1 MTTETG
7 GGAVAPAISG
17 APRADG
23 IVTTAEAIIARLR
36 THGVDRAFGVPGTHN
51 LPFYRALRA
60 TRGIRH
66 TACRDEAGVGYGA
79 DGFARASGRP
89 ALCLVT
95 TGPGVTNIAT
105 AIATAHADSIPMVV
119 VAPSLPSHIDGRDT
133 GYLHEAK
140 AQFDAI
146 SALSGFAAQV
156 GSPEE
161 AEVAVD
167 RAFASFA
174 SGRPR
179 PAYIEVPLDRLE
191 ACGSLLAPSPM
202 PGPPVASAAA
212 LEAAA
217 NALRDARSPAVVLGG
232 GAVDAGAAA
241 TELAQLLSAPVIT
254 SVNGKGTVSEHDPL
268 SLGSNLRLQCVH
280 RFLGEC
286 DVVLAV
292 GTELAESDLW
302 LDPPLPMSGTLIR
315 VDIDHGQLQKNA
327 QADIALLGDS
337 AGTLARLVELL
348 ADAPGRRPAPD
359 METIRAAVAR
369 DSELDGG
376 QFKPLTDVLQETLAA
391 DAIVTNDSAQV
402 CYYGAI
408 HYLKSAASRQFFYPT
423 GYATLGYAVPAAI
436 GAKVACPD
444 REVVALVGDGGFLYS
459 LGQVT
464 TAVEERLP
472 LPMIVYNNRGYGQI
486 RDQMQEAGIPATGVD
501 FDAGRLSSA
510 VAELGARGAH
520 LSDLADLPG
529 LLAEAFRADGPT
541 IIEISG
547 D

>member
-1 MTTETG
+1 MTTETR
-7 GGAVAPAISG
+7 GGAIAPLSDG
-17 APRADG
+17 PRAAG
-23 IVTTAEAIIARLR
+23 TVTTAEAIIARLR
-36 THGVDRAFGVPGTHN
+36 ARGVERAFGVPGTHN
-51 LPFYRALRA
+51 LPLYRGLAA
-60 TRGIRH
+60 TPEIRH

-79 DGFARASGRP
+79 DGYARATGRP

-105 AIATAHADSIPMVV
+105 AIATAHADSVPMVV
-119 VAPSLPSHIDGRDT
+119 VAPSLPTHIDGRDT

-167 RAFASFA
+167 RAFAGFA

-191 ACGSLLAPSPM
+191 VCGSLLAPSPL
-202 PGPPVASAAA
+202 PGPPVASPAA

-217 NALRDARSPAVVLGG
+217 KALRDSRSPAIVLGG
-232 GAVDAGAAA
+232 GAVEAGAAA
-241 TELAQLLSAPVIT
+241 TDLAHLLGAPVVT

-268 SLGSNLRLQCVH
+268 SLGSNLRLQGIH
-280 RFLGEC
+280 GFLGEC

-302 LDPPLPMSGTLIR
+302 RDPPLPMSGTLIR
-315 VDIDHGQLQKNA
+315 VDIDHGQIQKNA
-327 QADIALLGDS
+327 QADIALLGD
-337 AGTLARLVELL
+337 AAATVARLVELL
-348 ADAPGRRPAPD
+348 GDAPGRRPVPD
-359 METIRAAVAR
+359 MGSLRAGIVR
-369 DSELDGG
+369 DSEFDGG
-376 QFKPLTDVLQETLAA
+376 HFKPLIDVLQETLAA

-408 HYLKSAASRQFFYPT
+408 HYLRSAASRQFLYPT

-436 GAKVACPD
+436 GAKVAHPG

-472 LPMIVYNNRGYGQI
+472 LPVIVYNNRGYGQI
-486 RDQMQEAGIPATGVD
+486 RDQMREAGIPPTGVD
-501 FDAGRLSSA
+501 FDTGALSTA
-510 VAELGARGAH
+510 VVALGARGVR
-520 LSDLADLPG
+520 LGELGDLPG
-529 LLAEAFRADGPT
+529 VLAEAFGADGPT
-541 IIEISG
+541 IIEICG